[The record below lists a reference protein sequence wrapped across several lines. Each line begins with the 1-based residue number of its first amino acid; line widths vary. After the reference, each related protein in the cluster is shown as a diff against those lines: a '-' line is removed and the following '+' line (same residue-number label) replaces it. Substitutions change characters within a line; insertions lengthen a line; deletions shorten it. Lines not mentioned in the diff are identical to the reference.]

1 MKSHELNRGF
11 LAAWTVVTG
20 LFVTLPLVFVL
31 AVSLTPNAYVSL
43 PTDGISFRWYAKI
56 AEHPEFLRST
66 VNSLLL
72 ALGASV
78 AALVMG
84 VSVAVATVRYRFALR
99 EPVRLT
105 MASPLFIPMVMS
117 GLAILMASSATG
129 WSDPAMRLFIGHAA
143 LTLPYVVRAVSAS
156 LAGFDPNQELAARN
170 LGAGPIKAFLLIT
183 LPQLGPGVL
192 AGAVFAFIVSFDNV
206 GLSIFLTGATY
217 RTLPVELFA
226 YATNENDPM
235 TAAISVVMILVSL
248 IAVALL
254 ERVFGLQKLMGGGQQ
269 SG

>member
-1 MKSHELNRGF
+1 MTSHLIDRRL
-11 LAAWTVVTG
+11 LAAWTILVG
-20 LFVTLPLVFVL
+20 LFVMVPLLFVA
-31 AVSLTPNAYVSL
+31 AVSLTPRAYISL
-43 PTDGISFRWYAKI
+43 PTEGMSLRWYRQI
-56 AEHPEFLRST
+56 AAHPAFLEAA

-72 ALGASV
+72 ALVASV
-78 AALVMG
+78 TALVLGVLAAL
-84 VSVAVATVRYRFALR
+84 ATVRYRFALR
-99 EPVRLT
+99 ETVRVAVT
-105 MASPLFIPMVMS
+105 SPLFVPMVMT
-117 GLAILMASSATG
+117 GLAILVAASAMG
-129 WSDPAMRLFIGHAA
+129 WTDPPTRLFVGHVV
-143 LTLPYVVRAVSAS
+143 LTLPYVVRTVSAS
-156 LAGFDPNQELAARN
+156 LAGFDPNQELAAQN
-170 LGAGPIKAFLLIT
+170 LGASPVKAFMLVT
-183 LPQLGPGVL
+183 LPQLGPGL
-192 AGAVFAFIVSFDNV
+192 MAGGVFAFIVSFDNV